1 MQRTENIMKRIIWA
15 ILLMLTALT
24 LTGYPVWAEEQTE
37 ASQETEA
44 EGDAVQGET
53 ETPEAPEVLKPEISF
68 SRDFSSRYAEHGDTV
83 ALSYTIR
90 NAGALPI
97 ENIEVFDELIGQVGW
112 VERLEPGE
120 RKVMSVRVKVTET
133 SVSEPSIAFD
143 CEGEHYSEG
152 RPAESI
158 YLANVALRVELDAD
172 KTNVAPGEV
181 VTLRLKL
188 VNDGSVNLYGLRAEE
203 PVLGEMGSLVSVLA
217 PGDECVVTRTVQMK
231 STGNFQFSVTGS
243 SDTGGTLSVQSN
255 EMSVLVTPVAAEI
268 QLKLKAEAAETE
280 LDGPGKVSFS
290 IQVINEC
297 SLELRNVRLSEKTRG
312 EIRNL
317 MFVPSGEMPAFV
329 QEYEVTES
337 GSYRFMAQ
345 VTDSVG
351 DELTV
356 YSEPI
361 EITLLEIAPE
371 TTEPEPAE
379 ETAGETAVPQPRE
392 TTIPVREG
400 ASYRMEENPA
410 TFEKLMI
417 GTSLLLLSI
426 LFIWYIVAKFKRH
439 SARRRKARQRRK
451 QKKNKRANAKK

>member
-1 MQRTENIMKRIIWA
+1 MQRTKDIMKRMIWA

-24 LTGYPVWAEEQTE
+24 LTVCPAMAEEQTE
-37 ASQETEA
+37 MVEEAQPETEDQTDASA
-44 EGDAVQGET
+44 E
-53 ETPEAPEVLKPEISF
+53 PEATEAPASTEPDVSF
-68 SRDFSSRYAEHGDTV
+68 SRDFSSRYAESGDTV

-90 NAGALPI
+90 NNGALPI
-97 ENIEVFDELIGQVGW
+97 ENIEVYDELIGEVGW
-112 VERLEPGE
+112 IEKLEPGD
-120 RKVMSVRVKVTET
+120 RKVLSVRVKVTEN
-133 SVSEPSIAFD
+133 SVSEPSIAYD
-143 CEGEHYSEG
+143 CGGEHYAEG
-152 RPAESI
+152 RPAETI
-158 YLANVALRVELDAD
+158 YLADVSLRAELDAD

-188 VNDGSVNLYGLRAEE
+188 INEGSVNLYGLRASE
-203 PVLGEMGSLVSVLA
+203 PVLGEMGSVVSMLP

-231 STGNFQFSVTGS
+231 STGNFQFSVNGS
-243 SDTGGTLSVQSN
+243 SDTGSALSVQSN

-268 QLKLKAEAAETE
+268 QLTLHAEADQTE
-280 LDGPGKVSFS
+280 LDEPGVVNFS
-290 IQVINEC
+290 LRMVNEC
-297 SLELRNVRLSEKTRG
+297 ALELRNVLLSEETQG

-317 MFVPSGEMPAFV
+317 MFVPSGEMPPIA
-329 QEYEVTES
+329 QSYEVRES
-337 GSYRFMAQ
+337 GVYRFMAQ

-361 EITLLEIAPE
+361 EITVLK
-371 TTEPEPAE
+371 TEPEVTEAPTLPE
-379 ETAGETAVPQPRE
+379 QTESPPRE

-417 GTSLLLLSI
+417 GTSLLLMSI
-426 LFIWYIVAKFKRH
+426 LFIWYVVAKFKRH

-451 QKKNKRANAKK
+451 QKKNKRVNAKK